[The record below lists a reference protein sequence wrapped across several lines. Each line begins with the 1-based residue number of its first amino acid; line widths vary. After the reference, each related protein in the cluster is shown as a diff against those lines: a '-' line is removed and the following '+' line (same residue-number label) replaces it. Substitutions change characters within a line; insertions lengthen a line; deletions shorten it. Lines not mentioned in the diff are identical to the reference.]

1 MCFLK
6 GTNASHKLARAQP
19 LFVFFSISGQIPN
32 CPSVDLIIIK
42 NHCEKYKKKTLEA
55 NFKFLDPKRI
65 LVILLCVLF
74 FFI

>member
-42 NHCEKYKKKTLEA
+42 NHCEKYKKK
-55 NFKFLDPKRI
+55 NP
-65 LVILLCVLF
+65 
-74 FFI
+74 